1 MNLPTGDSLMT
12 LVASLCDERK
22 RAINK
27 RKELEAIWRAARNQY
42 KGIDELNWYGTK
54 YEKGET
60 LDSSVTSS
68 RTQKDSDRSTV
79 LVNITRPYTNAGTA
93 RIADILLPTG
103 KMPFALRATPVSDLQ
118 TVLRVLEKYP
128 AELQQ
133 ILSYLPEVARKVQDS
148 ESASAAL
155 AQAELI
161 IKDWLKESDW
171 AGVVRRQ
178 LVEAGIVGVG
188 VIKGPFPKERQIS
201 KDTSKIM
208 DLLPFVTDEI
218 TAQLLQKELEAML
231 FYTPRIECIKV
242 ECCYPDP
249 DCGADVQNGKFFYEE
264 IPEVTKR
271 KLQEL
276 MKDPNYDEA
285 AIKLALEEGPMD
297 DNSVKRKDSNKPYSL
312 WIRTGPVDWK
322 DGLEEKSLGFC
333 VITMVN
339 ERIIKCSPYPLET
352 TRFPYRMLCWE
363 PRDGSWAGV
372 GIPEQMETPQRGLT
386 ASVRALM
393 DNMGYSIGPQVLE
406 MDGLIEPIDGEDTK
420 LRPYKR
426 WRVKSGLPGVDAM
439 TEAKNAMAFLEFPNY
454 LDAIMPVIRYWL
466 EMAESTTGLSLLLQG
481 KAVTDAVGVSQ
492 QLMNNSTTNLRL
504 IVKEWDDKVC
514 KPLLEDFYEWVQLY
528 GPEEAQGDAVV
539 EPLGST
545 SLIIKEL
552 QQQAL
557 LQISQQV
564 LQPIYGIS
572 PKKWMETYLEGFQ
585 IDMETLALTEE
596 ESTKLEQAA
605 QQPDPKVVV
614 AQIEAQAEVYKADLR
629 KEVDRL
635 KIALDAQFKRL
646 SLEQA
651 QAEAQIKSDTT
662 LTKEAMKTGQA
673 TKEDVTPAQAPVVE
687 PMQESL
693 AEPKQNAVDIN
704 AALGILGL
712 Q

>member
-1 MNLPTGDSLMT
+1 MKLPEDDSLAA
-12 LVASLCDERK
+12 LVSTLCDERR
-22 RAINK
+22 RAING
-27 RKELEAIWRAARNQY
+27 RKDLDSIWRAARNQY
-42 KGIDELNWYGTK
+42 KGVDGAVKGGSE

-60 LDSSVTSS
+60 LNSSITAM
-68 RTQKDSDRSTV
+68 RLNTDSDRSTV

-103 KMPFALRATPVSDLQ
+103 KMPWALRATPVSDLQ
-118 TVLRVLEKYP
+118 TTLGVLNKYP
-128 AELQQ
+128 NVLQQ
-133 ILSYLPEVARKVQDS
+133 ILAALPEVAAKVQDS
-148 ESASAAL
+148 EAAK
-155 AQAELI
+155 AAIANAELI

-188 VIKGPFPKERQIS
+188 VIKGPFPKERTIGN
-201 KDTSKIM
+201 DTQKIL
-208 DLLPFVTDEI
+208 DLLPLVTDEV
-218 TAQLLQKELEAML
+218 TADLLLKELETML
-231 FYTPRIECIKV
+231 FYTPQIECIKV
-242 ECCYPDP
+242 ENCYPDP
-249 DCGADVQNGKFFYEE
+249 ECGTDVQNGKFFFEK
-264 IPEVTKR
+264 IPEVTR
-271 KLQEL
+271 RQLQD
-276 MKDPNYDEA
+276 MAKDPNYISD
-285 AIKLALEEGPMD
+285 AIKLAIEEGPAG
-297 DNSVKRKDSNKPYSL
+297 NSSYKTKEVNKPYSL
-312 WIRTGPVDWK
+312 WVRTGIIEWK
-322 DGLEEKSLGFC
+322 DKDEEKSLGFG

-339 ERIIKCSPYPLET
+339 DRIIKIAPYPLEKAH
-352 TRFPYRMLCWE
+352 FPYRMLCWE
-363 PRDGSWAGV
+363 LRDDSWAGV

-393 DNMGYSIGPQVLE
+393 DNMGYSVGPQVLE

-426 WRVKSGLPGVDAM
+426 WRVKSGLPGIDAM

-481 KAVTDAVGVSQ
+481 QPVTDAVGVSQ

-545 SLIIKEL
+545 TLIVKEL

-557 LQISQQV
+557 LQIAQQV
-564 LQPIYGIS
+564 LQPVYGIS
-572 PKKWMETYLEGFQ
+572 PKKWMEIYLEGFQ
-585 IDMETLALTEE
+585 IDMESLAITEE
-596 ESTKLEQAA
+596 ERAQLEQAA
-605 QQPDPKVVV
+605 QQPDPKVIA
-614 AQIEAQAEVYKADLR
+614 AQIEAQAEVYKADLK
-629 KEVDRL
+629 KEVDTL
-635 KIALDAQFKRL
+635 KLALEAQFKRL

-651 QAEAQIKSDTT
+651 HAAAQLKSDTDLAQEKLRSDT
-662 LTKEAMKTGQA
+662 AQVTSPN
-673 TKEDVTPAQAPVVE
+673 TPATPKN
-687 PMQESL
+687 L
-693 AEPKQNAVDIN
+693 AGEMTDTEEENPIDVKS
-704 AALGILGL
+704 ALSVLGL